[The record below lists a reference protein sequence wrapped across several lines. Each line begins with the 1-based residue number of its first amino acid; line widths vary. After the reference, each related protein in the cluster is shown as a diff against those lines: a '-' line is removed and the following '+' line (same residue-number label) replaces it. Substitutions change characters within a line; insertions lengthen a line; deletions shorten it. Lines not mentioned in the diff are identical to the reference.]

1 MTTNGPSGNNT
12 RVQLLTVGSS
22 ALTGLLLA
30 LIQMDASE
38 AVVIATLV
46 TFGVII
52 AAAIVGDSIRPMR
65 KPKDS

>member
-65 KPKDS
+65 KPKE